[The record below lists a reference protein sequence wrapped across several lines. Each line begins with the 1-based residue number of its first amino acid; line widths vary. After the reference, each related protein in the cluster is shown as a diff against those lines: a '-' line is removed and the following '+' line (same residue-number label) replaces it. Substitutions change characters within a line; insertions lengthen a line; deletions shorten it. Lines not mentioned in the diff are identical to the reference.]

1 MTTRDKLKKEIDKL
15 PDELISKVYQFI
27 NSLRPVSKKT
37 VKLQTFKLKG
47 QLDDVNIREKAY
59 E

>member
-15 PDELISKVYQFI
+15 PDDLVNKVYQFI
-27 NSLRPVSKKT
+27 NNLRPQDKKP
-37 VKLQTFKLKG
+37 VKLQTYKLKG
-47 QLDDVNIREKAY
+47 QLDDVNVREKAY